1 MAPSQ
6 VSVRVVDLEV
16 PADVK
21 SLAQLWSQSRPAGRS
36 GGAGRGERA
45 DLAENLVRAIR
56 RDGVKAY
63 LASLE
68 GQDVGFVVLSR
79 GPLLPLLDE
88 PSVAIEHLFVS
99 DAARYQGVGRALIAR
114 ATTFA
119 EQGGASQ
126 ISTNVPAS
134 GREEQRFFARLGFSP
149 FVVRRVA
156 SVPALRRRLAAGEH
170 EAIDITLAARRAL
183 RARSRALAMRT
194 RSTG

>member
-6 VSVRVVDLEV
+6 VSVRVVDVEV

-36 GGAGRGERA
+36 GGAGRGERV

-156 SVPALRRRLAAGEH
+156 SVGALRRRLMPEPFLAR
-170 EAIDITLAARRAL
+170 EATVLRRRTLRAHHHTLAL
-183 RARSRALAMRT
+183 RE
-194 RSTG
+194 RSTL